1 MLSCAVGAFTRPKR
15 KRCSQGSTD
24 AISSVPGADIRNFK
38 TILQKYPVRA
48 FEKGPPCQCRLPP
61 SQRRTQRAGR
71 LGGCYQK
78 IWRAAAGD
86 NLCLRPGRGRHAVL
100 LAPVY
105 THHLL
110 LPMLTK
116 TLLRRAA
123 LARRQAL
130 PAAEVAARSQQ
141 LCARLFR
148 DFPVAEWQ
156 VVHLFLPLARRNE
169 PDTWP
174 IIRRI
179 WATFPAV
186 RLAVPVVQADGISLK
201 SYALSPAT
209 LLLEN
214 RWGIPEPKAD
224 PIAELL
230 PAAFDAVL
238 VPLLVV
244 DETGQRV
251 GYGGGFYDRLL
262 AQCRPGTPF
271 IGLNVLNEPPLGR
284 IADVLPTD
292 VPLTACLTPGGVWRF

>member
-1 MLSCAVGAFTRPKR
+1 MV
-15 KRCSQGSTD
+15 
-24 AISSVPGADIRNFK
+24 
-38 TILQKYPVRA
+38 
-48 FEKGPPCQCRLPP
+48 LPENLAG
-61 SQRRTQRAGR
+61 RAG
-71 LGGCYQK
+71 G
-78 IWRAAAGD
+78 
-86 NLCLRPGRGRHAVL
+86 NLFLRRGRGRRAVL
-100 LAPVY
+100 LASAHAHYP
-105 THHLL
+105 L

-130 PAAEVAARSQQ
+130 PAAAVAARSQQ

-148 DFPVAEWQ
+148 NFPVAEWQ

-179 WATFPAV
+179 WAAFPAV

-238 VPLLVV
+238 VPLLAV
-244 DETGQRV
+244 DAAGQRV
-251 GYGGGFYDRLL
+251 GYGGGFYDRFL
-262 AQCRPGTPF
+262 AQCRPGTQF
-271 IGLNVLNEPPLGR
+271 IGLSVAEEPLPER
-284 IADVLPTD
+284 IADVQPTD